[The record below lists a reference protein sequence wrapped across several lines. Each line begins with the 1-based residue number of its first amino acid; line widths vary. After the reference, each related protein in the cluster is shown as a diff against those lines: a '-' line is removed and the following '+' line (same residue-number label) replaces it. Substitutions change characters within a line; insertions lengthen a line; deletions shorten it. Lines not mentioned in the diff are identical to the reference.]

1 MLRKD
6 NKNITSLRS
15 QRILVPV
22 TSFVTFC
29 SERQIENKLVAQAK
43 KSGGLALKWTSPAFA
58 GVPDRIVFHGQGRV
72 TLVELKAPGKKPTP
86 LQLRVHELLRAHG
99 MDVRVI
105 DSMGGVDDL
114 FA

>member
-1 MLRKD
+1 M
-6 NKNITSLRS
+6 
-15 QRILVPV
+15 
-22 TSFVTFC
+22 
-29 SERQIENKLVAQAK
+29 SERQIENRLVAMAK
-43 KSGGLALKWTSPAFA
+43 KTGGLALKWTSPAFA

-105 DSMGGVDDL
+105 DSFGGVDEL